1 MKRKGNRPEGW
12 RISFAAHK
20 EVIQKYRNRWILC
33 IMLLFTLTAG
43 CGSSVS
49 GTGTAP
55 AGTSPSLTQEASDA
69 AASSSAAQTDAALPG
84 ESAVPLRETT
94 SQLAGS
100 ADPDSLFSGAD
111 LEGFFIETA
120 DGGFRVSDVC
130 RLVGH
135 EYDVAHKLSRQGAG
149 ADTRFVCH
157 VGADARRSGA
167 CARRAALRGRGSRRK
182 LQQLHPLSASGNGPC
197 HADNEFPEKHF
208 RLRPL
213 QRRQPAYIRHPK

>member
-84 ESAVPLRETT
+84 EYAVPRSETT

-120 DGGFRVSDVC
+120 DGGFRVSVVTKTYDKTTGLIEVSSGDEEAAVSYSSPTLFQ
-130 RLVGH
+130 RL
-135 EYDVAHKLSRQGAG
+135 EMD
-149 ADTRFVCH
+149 
-157 VGADARRSGA
+157 
-167 CARRAALRGRGSRRK
+167 RATQTMNSLK
-182 LQQLHPLSASGNGPC
+182 NISASDLSKDDNLLIFGTQNNNRWQ
-197 HADNEFPEKHF
+197 ADRVIAVLWK
-208 RLRPL
+208 
-213 QRRQPAYIRHPK
+213 